1 MKFLEKL
8 KGFFSIKSIVTKN
21 MLWTSLF
28 ILLTGVIL
36 IAASY
41 YIQGNVLT
49 NQLESDSRKIM
60 ESWESKITTEE
71 VAEAKASTDRK
82 SPIQRKM
89 AEIFAE
95 LPVEH
100 PNVAQGYLFGPE
112 LKNGNETSII
122 AFSDEVLDMLAAD
135 GLDLGV
141 MYPQPDIHADGV
153 REMLETKVMTFTKP
167 YDDDYG
173 TWVTVLAPYKDSE
186 GNIFAYMGID
196 VDASLIKNGK
206 QELLKYTSLALLVI
220 LIAMITIQY
229 FITKRTFAP
238 VQDLIKALE
247 KLSQGD
253 FNVQLA
259 TSKDELGQV
268 AEKFN
273 TTVVTINRLVTT
285 IRSVSIQSAEQGKEL
300 FAALEDNQQIS
311 MEITTNIEEIS
322 DQVSEQSKSISESV
336 TSLEEISSGVSTIAG
351 STNVLSDTSMDMR
364 EHSEQGSDNVGKVMQ
379 QMDAIHKSVLNSV
392 ESIEQLQKRSV
403 QIGEIVQVITQ
414 IATQTQL
421 LSLNASIEAARAGEE
436 GRGFAVVANEVKKLS
451 EESRKSAEQI
461 TELIHYIQKETQ
473 VAVDAINEG
482 EHNVE
487 VGIGIVQETGKLF
500 ATLASATESVTSQ
513 IQEVS
518 AATEEMVAE
527 TEQIT
532 ATIKQLAVTAERN
545 AELSEEIK
553 SSTNEQR
560 ISSGKMVDTAEHL
573 NQISTKLEDL
583 VVELKV

>member
-1 MKFLEKL
+1 MKFSKII
-8 KGFFSIKSIVTKN
+8 KGFFSNKSIVTKN
-21 MLWTSLF
+21 MLWTSSF
-28 ILLTGVIL
+28 ILLTGIIL

-60 ESWESKITTEE
+60 ESWQSKVTTEE
-71 VAEAKASTDRK
+71 AAEAKANTDRQ

-89 AEIFAE
+89 AEVFAE
-95 LPVEH
+95 LPAEH

-112 LKNGNETSII
+112 LENGNGTSMI
-122 AFSDEVLDMLAAD
+122 AFSDELLDALVQE
-135 GLDLGV
+135 GLDLGAI
-141 MYPQPDIHADGV
+141 YAQPEIHADGV
-153 REMLETKVMTFTKP
+153 REMLKTKELTFTQP
-167 YDDDYG
+167 YEDGFG
-173 TWVTVLAPYKDSE
+173 TWVTVLAPYEDSE

-196 VDASLIKNGK
+196 VDASLIKHGK
-206 QELLKYTSLALLVI
+206 QELLKYTSLALLLI
-220 LIAMITIQY
+220 LIVMITLQY

-238 VQDLIKALE
+238 VRDLIKALE

-253 FNVQLA
+253 FNVQLE

-273 TTVVTINRLVTT
+273 ITVVNINRLVTT
-285 IRSVSIQSAEQGKEL
+285 IKSVSIQSAEQSNEL

-311 MEITTNIEEIS
+311 KEITTNIEEIS
-322 DQVSEQSKSISESV
+322 DQVSQQSKSISESV
-336 TSLEEISSGVSTIAG
+336 TSLEDISSGVSTIAG
-351 STNVLSDTSMDMR
+351 STNVLSDTSMEMR
-364 EHSEQGSDNVGKVMQ
+364 DHSEQGSENVGKVMQ
-379 QMDAIHKSVLNSV
+379 QMDSIHKSVLNSV
-392 ESIEQLQKRSV
+392 TSIEQLQRRSG
-403 QIGEIVQVITQ
+403 QIGDIVQVITQ

-436 GRGFAVVANEVKKLS
+436 GRGFAVVANEVKKLA

-487 VGIGIVQETGKLF
+487 VGIKIVQETGELF
-500 ATLASATESVTSQ
+500 ATLLSATESVTSQ

-532 ATIKQLAVTAERN
+532 ASMKHLAVMADRN
-545 AELSEEIK
+545 AEVSEEIK
-553 SSTNEQR
+553 SSAHEQT
-560 ISSGKMVDTAEHL
+560 ISSNKMVNTAEHL
-573 NQISTKLEDL
+573 NQVSNKLEEL
-583 VVELKV
+583 VLDLKV

>member
-1 MKFLEKL
+1 MKLPRIFK
-8 KGFFSIKSIVTKN
+8 KIFRNKSIVTKN
-21 MLWTSLF
+21 MLWASLF
-28 ILLTGVIL
+28 IVLTGIIL
-36 IAASY
+36 ITASY
-41 YIQGNVLT
+41 YIQGRVLT

-60 ESWESKITTEE
+60 EAWEKKVTPEE
-71 VAEAKASTDRK
+71 AAVAKASKDRQ

-89 AEIFAE
+89 AEVFAE
-95 LPVEH
+95 LPVQH

-112 LKNGNETSII
+112 LENGNGTSMI
-122 AFSDEVLDMLAAD
+122 AFSDELLDALVQE
-135 GLDLGV
+135 GLDLGA
-141 MYPQPDIHADGV
+141 MYTQPEIHAEGV
-153 REMLETKVMTFTKP
+153 REMLKKKELTFTQP
-167 YDDDYG
+167 YEDLFG
-173 TWVTVLAPYKDSE
+173 TWITVLAPYKDAE

-196 VDASLIKNGK
+196 VDASLIGHGK
-206 QELLKYTSLALLVI
+206 QELLKFTSIALLVI
-220 LIAMITIQY
+220 LILILFVQY

-273 TTVVTINRLVTT
+273 MTVVNINRLVTT
-285 IRSVSIQSAEQGKEL
+285 IKSVSIQSAEQSKEL
-300 FAALEDNQQIS
+300 FAALEDNQQSS
-311 MEITTNIEEIS
+311 MKITTNIEEIS
-322 DQVSEQSKSISESV
+322 DQVSQQSKSISESV
-336 TSLEEISSGVSTIAG
+336 TSLEDISSGVSTIAG
-351 STNVLSDTSMDMR
+351 STQVLSDTSMDMR
-364 EHSEQGSDNVGKVMQ
+364 EQSEQGSENVGKVMQ
-379 QMDAIHKSVLNSV
+379 QMGSIHKSVLNSV
-392 ESIEQLQKRSV
+392 SSIEKLQKRSG

-436 GRGFAVVANEVKKLS
+436 GRGFAVVADEVKKLA
-451 EESRKSAEQI
+451 EESRKSAAQI

-473 VAVDAINEG
+473 VAVEAINEG

-500 ATLASATESVTSQ
+500 ATLLSATESVTSQ

-532 ATIKQLAVTAERN
+532 ASMKHLAVMADRN
-545 AELSEEIK
+545 AEVSEEIK
-553 SSTNEQR
+553 SSTHKQR
-560 ISSGKMVDTAEHL
+560 LSSNKMVNTAEHL
-573 NQISTKLEDL
+573 NQVADKLEEL
-583 VVELKV
+583 VIDLKV

>member
-1 MKFLEKL
+1 MKMPQIF
-8 KGFFSIKSIVTKN
+8 KGIINNKSIVVKN

-28 ILLTGVIL
+28 IISSGIIL

-41 YIQGNVLT
+41 YIQGQVLT

-60 ESWESKITTEE
+60 EAWEKKVTMEE
-71 VAEAKASTDRK
+71 ASEAKANKDRQ

-89 AEIFAE
+89 AEVFAE
-95 LPVEH
+95 LPVQH

-112 LKNGNETSII
+112 LTNGNETSII
-122 AFSDEVLDMLAAD
+122 AFSDETMDMLAQD
-135 GLDLGV
+135 GLELGA
-141 MYPQPDIHADGV
+141 MYPQPEIHADGV
-153 REMLETKVMTFTKP
+153 REMLETKEMAFTKP

-173 TWVTVLAPYKDSE
+173 TWVTVLTPYQDAE
-186 GNIFAYMGID
+186 GTIYAYMGID
-196 VDASLIKNGK
+196 VDASLIKHGK
-206 QELLKYTSLALLVI
+206 QELLKYTSLALLVT
-220 LIAMITIQY
+220 LLVMITLQY

-238 VQDLIKALE
+238 VQHLIKALE
-247 KLSQGD
+247 KLSNGD

-273 TTVVTINRLVTT
+273 TTAVNINRLVTT
-285 IRSVSIQSAEQGKEL
+285 IKSISIQSADQSKEL
-300 FAALEDNQQIS
+300 FATLEDNQHIS

-322 DQVSEQSKSISESV
+322 DQASQQSKSIIESV
-336 TSLEEISSGVSTIAG
+336 TSLEEISSGVNTIAG
-351 STNVLSDTSMDMR
+351 STNQLSDTSMDMR
-364 EHSEQGSDNVGKVMQ
+364 DHSEQGSENVERVMK

-392 ESIEQLQKRSV
+392 SSMEQLQKRSG
-403 QIGEIVQVITQ
+403 QIGDIVQVITQ

-451 EESRKSAEQI
+451 EESKKSAEQI
-461 TELIHYIQKETQ
+461 TELIRYIQMETQ

-487 VGIGIVQETGKLF
+487 VGIEIVQETGKLF
-500 ATLASATESVTSQ
+500 ATIQSATESVTSQ

-532 ATIKQLAVTAERN
+532 ASIKQLAVMAERN
-545 AELSEEIK
+545 AEVSEEIK
-553 SSTNEQR
+553 SSTHEQR
-560 ISSGKMVDTAEHL
+560 ESSNKIVNTAEHL
-573 NQISTKLEDL
+573 SQISTKLEEL
-583 VVELKV
+583 VIQLKV